1 MPGNIKNIRKYNTHE
16 NLQRLTGKVKLQC
29 NTKDK
34 YDLND
39 YWDKNKR
46 QCYHKKEH
54 D

>member
-39 YWDKNKR
+39 Y
-46 QCYHKKEH
+46 
-54 D
+54 